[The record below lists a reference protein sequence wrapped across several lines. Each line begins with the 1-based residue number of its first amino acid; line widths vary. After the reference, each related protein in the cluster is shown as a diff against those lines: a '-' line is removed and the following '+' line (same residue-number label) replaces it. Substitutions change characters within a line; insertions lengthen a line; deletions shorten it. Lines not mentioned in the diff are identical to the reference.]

1 MCEVILYTLSKTFCN
16 SCHIEWDWRT
26 MVYLWFAVPKLHV
39 VFKCLLLV
47 YFFNTYTVILLD
59 NKKRDY
65 FIYRELG
72 RPMPSSERPTVDM
85 MMVMKKLPGQVLP
98 VIESIFWNEIYLH
111 NYILNVP
118 KLQCM
123 TLTVGY
129 NWIPTL
135 FGNFVF
141 VFALCTLGTCKV
153 TRFFLLILRRMYFVK
168 TTSRKFKL
176 LLQVF

>member
-26 MVYLWFAVPKLHV
+26 MVYLWFAVPKLYV

-47 YFFNTYTVILLD
+47 YFFNTYTVILLN

-65 FIYRELG
+65 YIYRELG

-129 NWIPTL
+129 NWIHFFEISFL
-135 FGNFVF
+135 FLPCVRWAH
-141 VFALCTLGTCKV
+141 VKLLD
-153 TRFFLLILRRMYFVK
+153 FFLLILRRMYFVK